1 MSPARKKSA
10 AEESPRSSVDRG
22 LDTYRKK
29 RDFEKTN
36 EPASSREQG
45 PEGRRVYAIQ
55 EHHASRLHYDLR
67 LEDGGVLKS
76 WAVPKTPPEKD
87 GVRRLAVQTED
98 HPLGY
103 ETFEGVIPEG
113 EYGAGRVKIWD
124 SGTYELLENDPGKK
138 VLRIDGRRLRGR
150 FALIKLKPKN
160 GDDDS
165 WLFFKLK
172 DKG

>member
-10 AEESPRSSVDRG
+10 SGKSPAPTFDRG
-22 LDTYRKK
+22 LDTYLKK
-29 RDFEKTN
+29 RDFEKTK
-36 EPASSREQG
+36 EPASSRERS
-45 PEGRRVYAIQ
+45 PEGARAYAIQ

-76 WAVPKTPPEKD
+76 WAVPKTPPEKE

-124 SGTYELLENDPGKK
+124 SGTYELVEDDPGKK

-160 GDDDS
+160 GEDAN

>member
-1 MSPARKKSA
+1 MSPDRKKSA
-10 AEESPRSSVDRG
+10 AAERPSSSVDRA
-22 LDTYRKK
+22 LAAYRKK
-29 RDFEKTN
+29 RDFQKTD
-36 EPASSREQG
+36 EPASSREQS
-45 PEGRRVYAIQ
+45 PEEGRAYAIQ

-76 WAVPKTPPEKD
+76 WAVPKAPPEKE
-87 GVRRLAVQTED
+87 GLRRLAVQTED

-124 SGTYELLENDPGKK
+124 SGTYELVEDDPGKK
-138 VLRIDGRRLRGR
+138 ILRIDGRRLRGR
-150 FALIKLKPKN
+150 FALIKLKPKD
-160 GDDDS
+160 GDDAN